1 MTTQIEKVVV
11 SSDLCTTKY
20 EGIESCYN
28 FLYRRPQLSF
38 TVRFSLLPLL
48 GHGQRLAVHFAIRS
62 KGQGIQEHNESWD
75 HVRWQMFLQIAA
87 QYRGC
92 RGGWGL
98 SPSGARL
105 RPYHHIGHQA
115 LLSRG
120 IFVSQHD
127 RLTDGIMPHQGGFD
141 LTQFD
146 TESPQFHLMVNTT
159 QIFNGSISPI
169 ACHISR
175 TVETCPHWDRACP
188 CPYGGHGEW
197 IGDKAFCGQVR
208 AILVAACYS
217 QTSNTEF
224 SSDPNRYQVPIGI
237 QKSELGVG
245 NGSANR
251 NHSASFVMHSH
262 LI

>member
-127 RLTDGIMPHQGGFD
+127 RLTDCGMPHQGGFN
-141 LTQFD
+141 LAQFD
-146 TESPQFHLMVNTT
+146 TEPMKLDLLVSATNKLNL
-159 QIFNGSISPI
+159 SIVSI
-169 ACHISR
+169 ACHVTGAIQ
-175 TVETCPHWDRACP
+175 TLPHARRDTDGGKPR
-188 CPYGGHGEW
+188 PYGPRPCLYGPCLCGE
-197 IGDKAFCGQVR
+197 INKGMRHKGQCG
-208 AILVAACYS
+208 ANGIAEVAS
-217 QTSNTEF
+217 SNPHTT
-224 SSDPNRYQVPIGI
+224 N
-237 QKSELGVG
+237 
-245 NGSANR
+245 
-251 NHSASFVMHSH
+251 
-262 LI
+262 